1 MQVNLEKQKRNGK
14 SWEQMIYKL
23 EVLID
28 RLERLI
34 NRF

>member
-1 MQVNLEKQKRNGK
+1 MQVDLQKQKRNGK

-34 NRF
+34 NKF

>member
-28 RLERLI
+28 RLEKLI

>member
-1 MQVNLEKQKRNGK
+1 MQVHLQKQKRNGK

-28 RLERLI
+28 RLEKLI

>member
-28 RLERLI
+28 KLEKLI